1 MRDVYLS
8 IESEGDVMPMR
19 YFLVNMVP
27 VTVTAAALGWIIG
40 DLVW

>member
-1 MRDVYLS
+1 
-8 IESEGDVMPMR
+8 MPMR
-19 YFLVNMVP
+19 YVLVNLVP

>member
-1 MRDVYLS
+1 
-8 IESEGDVMPMR
+8 MPMR

>member
-1 MRDVYLS
+1 
-8 IESEGDVMPMR
+8 MPMR
-19 YFLVNMVP
+19 YFLINAIP